1 LYNEK
6 MKITT
11 RDFGE
16 IEVQENDI
24 INFICGMYGFEDK
37 KSYVL
42 LKDNPA
48 DDIMFL
54 QSLDDVEL
62 SFILID
68 PFRNYNP
75 DLNEEDLEELGVG
88 DETELKFL
96 TIAIIKK
103 DIRDSVVNL
112 KSPIAINPATKT
124 AKQVILQNTYP
135 LRYKIMVAEEGG
147 GC

>member
-1 LYNEK
+1 
-6 MKITT
+6 M
-11 RDFGE
+11 
-16 IEVQENDI
+16 
-24 INFICGMYGFEDK
+24 
-37 KSYVL
+37 
-42 LKDNPA
+42 
-48 DDIMFL
+48 
-54 QSLDDVEL
+54 
-62 SFILID
+62 
-68 PFRNYNP
+68 
-75 DLNEEDLEELGVG
+75 NEEDLEELGVG